1 MRAKGPVSLTWQT
14 IFVVIPVFAVF
25 LGVILSTMAYTF
37 DTNVAQGLRVFTS
50 LLVFLILFPCLR
62 IRKNKEGVFFLIL
75 LWVIPSVLLAFA
87 SGWIIGLFVMLGG
100 GDGIYQSEMSM
111 VLYGVIV
118 STVFSLALSYY
129 VRKWSKEWNNN
140 FQKGFGQN
148 NTESS

>member
-1 MRAKGPVSLTWQT
+1 MPAKGPVSLTWQT

-25 LGVILSTMAYTF
+25 LGVILSTMAYAY

-100 GDGIYQSEMSM
+100 DGIYQSEMSM
-111 VLYGVIV
+111 VLYGIIV
-118 STVFSLALSYY
+118 STVFSLVLSYY
-129 VRKWSKEWNNN
+129 VRKWSKEWNNS
-140 FQKGFGQN
+140 FQNGHEKNSF
-148 NTESS
+148 E